1 MCLGRKLPENGAV
14 EILWKAALKKGLYL
28 QPLKFYME
36 RRLILPGDSGG
47 IRPEAAPFLS

>member
-1 MCLGRKLPENGAV
+1 MCLERKLPENGAV

-36 RRLILPGDSGG
+36 YERFFPQSI
-47 IRPEAAPFLS
+47 